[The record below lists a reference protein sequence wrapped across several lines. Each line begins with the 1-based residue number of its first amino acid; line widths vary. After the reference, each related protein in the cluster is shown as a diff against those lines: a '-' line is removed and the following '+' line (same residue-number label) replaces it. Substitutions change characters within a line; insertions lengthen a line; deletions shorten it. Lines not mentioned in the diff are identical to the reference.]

1 MKLLYGTTNKGKVLA
16 MEVATKPLGIE
27 LISLQDLNCG
37 IPAVTECGDTP
48 LENAC
53 IKARTYYNAFHM
65 PVFSCDSGLYF
76 EELSQEEQPGLHVR
90 RVGGRELTDEEM
102 IQYYGDLAKKH
113 GGKLTGRYYNA
124 ICLVLDDNTEYASMD
139 ISLATEAFHLVPEA
153 LPQRVEGFPID
164 AMSKDIATGK
174 YFYDLPDKDVSTE
187 AVKGCGKFFQKYL
200 SSNNDMESLSD
211 IVVP

>member
-16 MEVATKPLGIE
+16 LKVATDPLGIE
-27 LISLQDLNCG
+27 LMSLQDLDCE
-37 IPAVTECGDTP
+37 IPAVTESGDTP

-53 IKARTYYNAFHM
+53 IKARTYYEAFQM

-76 EELSQEEQPGLHVR
+76 EKLSDKEQPGLHVR
-90 RVGGRELTDEEM
+90 RVGGIELSDEEM
-102 IQYYGDLAKKH
+102 IRYYGDLAKKH

-124 ICLVLDDNTEYASMD
+124 ICLILKDGTEYASMD
-139 ISLATEAFHLVPEA
+139 ISLATEAFYLVPEA

-187 AVKGCGKFFQKYL
+187 AVKGCGKFFETYL
-200 SSNNDMESLSD
+200 LK
-211 IVVP
+211 

>member
-1 MKLLYGTTNKGKVLA
+1 MKLLYGTTNKGKTLA
-16 MEVATKPLGIE
+16 MEAATKPLGIE
-27 LISLQDLNCG
+27 LICLKDLERE
-37 IPAVTECGDTP
+37 IPVVLENGDTP

-53 IKARTYYNAFHM
+53 LKARTYYQAFHI

-76 EELSQEEQPGLHVR
+76 EELSDEEQPGLHVR
-90 RVGGRELTDEEM
+90 RVNGRELTDEEM

-124 ICLVLDDNTEYASMD
+124 ICLILDDETEYSSMD

-153 LPQRVEGFPID
+153 LPQRVDGFPID
-164 AMSKDIATGK
+164 AMSKDIVTGK

-187 AVKGCGKFFQKYL
+187 AVMGCGKFFKKYCG
-200 SSNNDMESLSD
+200 EK
-211 IVVP
+211 